1 MEKQIIELFLYNHK
15 LKFSEIEKQT
25 KLRSNKISYHLKN
38 LLSKNILSK
47 KDEYYSLSEE
57 AEKIIPY
64 LSDKNSV
71 ISVILIA
78 IKKGDKIFLIKRIKR
93 PFDKKLCLPGGRLI
107 VGESISK
114 ATKRLMKEKFN
125 INAKLEKINSIS
137 LEHVKTK
144 NKSLHSFLLILVTAS
159 TKESLNYSTIKNKKS
174 QIISSDYKLIKEHLD
189 KETKIETFTTP
200 S

>member
-114 ATKRLMKEKFN
+114 ATKRLMKEKF
-125 INAKLEKINSIS
+125 KINSIS